1 MNWFP
6 LVRTVII
13 TVISVALYLTDSG
26 ENTVNE
32 LVPPCKNGNNNG
44 NFCGPCISLTV
55 VRTLLMNWFP
65 LVRTVI
71 ITVISVALYLT
82 DSGENTV
89 NELVPPCKNGN
100 NNGNFC
106 GPVSH

>member
-13 TVISVALYLTDSG
+13 TVISMALYLTDSG

-32 LVPPCKNGNNNG
+32 LVPPCKNGNN
-44 NFCGPCISLTV
+44 S
-55 VRTLLMNWFP
+55 
-65 LVRTVI
+65 
-71 ITVISVALYLT
+71 S
-82 DSGENTV
+82 
-89 NELVPPCKNGN
+89 
-100 NNGNFC
+100 NFC